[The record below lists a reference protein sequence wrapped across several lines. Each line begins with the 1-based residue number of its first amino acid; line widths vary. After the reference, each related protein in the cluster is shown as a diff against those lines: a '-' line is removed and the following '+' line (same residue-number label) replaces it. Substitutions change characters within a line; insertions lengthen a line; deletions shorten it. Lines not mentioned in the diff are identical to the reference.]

1 MRQLLFLV
9 TLVYP
14 AFAQQAVTFGNADWS
29 KPFPP
34 FRVVSNLYYVGTYD
48 LASYLITTPQGHILI
63 NTGLA
68 DSVPIILANVE
79 TLGFKFSDIKIL
91 LATHGHFD
99 HAAGLAEIKRLTGAK
114 MMIEEGDVSVL
125 ESGGKTDFR
134 WGNDPNARF
143 EPVKVDRAFKDGDQI
158 TWGGTTLTAHL
169 HPGHSKGATSFS
181 LNAVEGGKTY
191 RVLIANMGSINPGVK
206 VSGMP
211 QYPEITADYARTFH
225 DQKEMKIDIWL
236 ASHASQ
242 FHMHDKYKPGDA
254 YDPNR
259 FVDPVGYLRS
269 VEELEKVY
277 RDQLARERAQKTK

>member
-1 MRQLLFLV
+1 MRQLLLLV
-9 TLVYP
+9 MLVYP
-14 AFAQQAVTFGNADWS
+14 AFAQQAPTPGNADWS

-34 FRVVSNLYYVGTYD
+34 VHVVGNLYYVGTYD

-79 TLGFKFSDIKIL
+79 ALGFKFSDIKIL
-91 LATHGHFD
+91 LATHGHYD
-99 HAAGLAEIKRLTGAK
+99 HTAGLAEVKRLTGAK

-134 WGNDPNARF
+134 WGDDLNARF
-143 EPVKVDRAFKDGDQI
+143 APVKVDRALKDGEQF
-158 TWGGTTLTAHL
+158 TWGGTTLTVHH
-169 HPGHSKGATSFS
+169 HPGHSKGASSFS
-181 LNAVEGGKTY
+181 LNITDGGKTY

-206 VSGMP
+206 VSGMAK
-211 QYPEITADYARTFH
+211 YPEITADYARTFH

-242 FHMHDKYKPGDA
+242 FHLHDKYKPGDA

-259 FVDPVGYLRS
+259 FVDPQGYLRS

-277 RDQLARERAQKTK
+277 RDQLARERAGEKK